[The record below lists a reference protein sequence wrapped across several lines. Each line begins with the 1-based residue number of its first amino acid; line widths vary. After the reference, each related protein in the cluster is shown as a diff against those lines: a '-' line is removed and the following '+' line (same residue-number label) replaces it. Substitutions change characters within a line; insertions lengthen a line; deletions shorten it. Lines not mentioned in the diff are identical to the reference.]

1 METTIIAL
9 AMTIIKGL
17 VKNPAKKTKLK
28 KVLIGLADAI
38 YAVYV
43 GE

>member
-9 AMTIIKGL
+9 VMTVIKAL
-17 VKNPAKKTKLK
+17 VKNPAKKDKLK
-28 KVLIGLADAI
+28 KRLMALRDAIDAI
-38 YAVYV
+38 YA